1 MRDLLRARQA
11 TQAKRSK
18 GRTAKDGLPKAPEPD
33 RPMYMTIKEQRTEL
47 ARLVSIWSRHSNE
60 PHGSI
65 HAELRRISGGPA
77 VAQASIE
84 QIQKRIDILRSRIGG
99 RR

>member
-1 MRDLLRARQA
+1 
-11 TQAKRSK
+11 
-18 GRTAKDGLPKAPEPD
+18 
-33 RPMYMTIKEQRTEL
+33 
-47 ARLVSIWSRHSNE
+47 VSIWSRHSNE

>member
-1 MRDLLRARQA
+1 
-11 TQAKRSK
+11 
-18 GRTAKDGLPKAPEPD
+18 
-33 RPMYMTIKEQRTEL
+33 MTIKEQRTEL